1 MDTSLI
7 SKPTFGTSGFAVSP
21 VDSSEYID
29 ATAEETCP
37 AETIPMPEQPAA
49 DAVTE
54 AVSVASLE
62 VMDQLKALA
71 QNVTRGN
78 GASLEESNASD
89 ESNAPS
95 VRRDTSEDTTENEG
109 ASDPGDLQAS
119 EPSISV
125 LPRPTG
131 FENNPVINDRPKFGS
146 RVLTLAG
153 FVVAAL
159 IGVGG
164 TFAWQGHLK
173 SDEVATAASP
183 APVVAAPIIPPYLGR
198 QLEELSQDISSM
210 RRDMEELAAKQQQL
224 AAAQK
229 QLDQL
234 AAKQQQLATKQE
246 QVGQSIAK
254 LQTLEQARQR
264 TPAPVQSRAVSV
276 PPRPS
281 VPPPPVEAT
290 VPPPPPP
297 PQTASHPVP
306 PLPVPQR

>member
-7 SKPTFGTSGFAVSP
+7 AQPNKPTFGTSGFAVSP
-21 VDSSEYID
+21 VESSEFID

-37 AETIPMPEQPAA
+37 AETTPMPERRAV
-49 DAVTE
+49 DEVTE
-54 AVSVASLE
+54 AVSAASLE

-71 QNVTRGN
+71 HNVTQST
-78 GASLEESNASD
+78 GASSVQDDASVQSD
-89 ESNAPS
+89 ES
-95 VRRDTSEDTTENEG
+95 EDTRDDAD
-109 ASDPGDLQAS
+109 ASDHGEPQAP

-131 FENNPVINDRPKFGS
+131 FENNPAINDRPKFGT

-164 TFAWQGHLK
+164 TFAWQDHLK
-173 SDEVATAASP
+173 SDDVATAASP
-183 APVVAAPIIPPYLGR
+183 APVVAAPVIPPYLGR

-210 RRDMEELAAKQQQL
+210 RRRMEELTAEQKRLAALQQQFEQLAVKQQTLAAKQ
-224 AAAQK
+224 
-229 QLDQL
+229 DQ
-234 AAKQQQLATKQE
+234 A
-246 QVGQSIAK
+246 GQSIVK

-264 TPAPVQSRAVSV
+264 TPAPVQSRPV
-276 PPRPS
+276 P
-281 VPPPPVEAT
+281 VPPPPVQST
-290 VPPPPPP
+290 MPPPP
-297 PQTASHPVP
+297 PQTAAHPVP

>member
-7 SKPTFGTSGFAVSP
+7 SKPAFGTSGFAVSP

-29 ATAEETCP
+29 AAAEETCP
-37 AETIPMPEQPAA
+37 AETIPTLEQPAVHE
-49 DAVTE
+49 VTE
-54 AVSVASLE
+54 AVSAASLE

-71 QNVTRGN
+71 QNVTQGN
-78 GASLEESNASD
+78 SVSSLQDDASD
-89 ESNAPS
+89 QS
-95 VRRDTSEDTTENEG
+95 VESEDTDAN
-109 ASDPGDLQAS
+109 DPGESQAP

-131 FENNPVINDRPKFGS
+131 FENNPAINDRPKFGT

-164 TFAWQGHLK
+164 TFAWQDHLK
-173 SDEVATAASP
+173 SDDVATAASP
-183 APVVAAPIIPPYLGR
+183 APVVAAPVIPPYLGR

-210 RRDMEELAAKQQQL
+210 RRRMEELTAEQKRLAALQQQFEQLAVKQQTLAAKQ
-224 AAAQK
+224 
-229 QLDQL
+229 DQ
-234 AAKQQQLATKQE
+234 A
-246 QVGQSIAK
+246 GQSIVK

-264 TPAPVQSRAVSV
+264 TPAPVQSRPV
-276 PPRPS
+276 P
-281 VPPPPVEAT
+281 VPPPPVQST
-290 VPPPPPP
+290 MPPPP
-297 PQTASHPVP
+297 PQTAAHPVP

>member
-7 SKPTFGTSGFAVSP
+7 SKPAFGTSGFAVSP

-29 ATAEETCP
+29 AAAEETCP
-37 AETIPMPEQPAA
+37 AETIPMLEQPAVHE
-49 DAVTE
+49 VTE
-54 AVSVASLE
+54 AVSAASLE

-71 QNVTRGN
+71 QNVTQGN
-78 GASLEESNASD
+78 SASSLQDDASD
-89 ESNAPS
+89 QS
-95 VRRDTSEDTTENEG
+95 VESEDTG
-109 ASDPGDLQAS
+109 ANDPGESQAP

-131 FENNPVINDRPKFGS
+131 FENNPAINDRPKFGT

-164 TFAWQGHLK
+164 TFAWQDHLK
-173 SDEVATAASP
+173 SDDVATAAAP
-183 APVVAAPIIPPYLGR
+183 APVVAAPVIPPYLGR

-210 RRDMEELAAKQQQL
+210 RRRMEELTAEQKRLAALQQQFEQLAVKQQTLAAKQ
-224 AAAQK
+224 
-229 QLDQL
+229 DQ
-234 AAKQQQLATKQE
+234 A
-246 QVGQSIAK
+246 GQSIVK

-264 TPAPVQSRAVSV
+264 TPAPVQSRPV
-276 PPRPS
+276 P
-281 VPPPPVEAT
+281 VPPPPVQST
-290 VPPPPPP
+290 MPPPP
-297 PQTASHPVP
+297 PQTAAHPVP